1 MSNLTTYH
9 KKINKI
15 LEEYNFKLITDYK
28 ELKTNI
34 DHIEYKC
41 LCDNKIKKTL
51 QQFFKK
57 PEKNCCENRRQK
69 IEFDKLPEEK
79 EENGIVWKR
88 YETIWISEEGK
99 AFNMYGKEMTLDDK
113 NRYYIDGKH
122 YYASRIL
129 ATVFKIENFDKL
141 ISQKFVV
148 SFIDSDNNNLNI
160 KNLKVISK
168 SEINKKNGKKSKTS
182 ENFKKNMTKDITEYL
197 LKIPYKIIEEFPEYI
212 IFEDGSIYNNLNKSG
227 AKRFISGSKSS
238 EDYFNIN
245 RNDKTLKLHRLI
257 CLAFKPI
264 EGKKIYD
271 DYKDLQV
278 NHIDGNK
285 LNNHKDNLEWVEQS
299 ENINHAYENNLN
311 KKVRAVIQF
320 QNNNGEYGDII
331 KEFPSLAKASRE
343 TKIPEHEIRE
353 IAKGK
358 IKHIFDKK
366 FLWKYKNED
375 ETESYRQKFSS
386 KLADR

>member
-1 MSNLTTYH
+1 
-9 KKINKI
+9 
-15 LEEYNFKLITDYK
+15 
-28 ELKTNI
+28 
-34 DHIEYKC
+34 
-41 LCDNKIKKTL
+41 
-51 QQFFKK
+51 
-57 PEKNCCENRRQK
+57 
-69 IEFDKLPEEK
+69 
-79 EENGIVWKR
+79 
-88 YETIWISEEGK
+88 
-99 AFNMYGKEMTLDDK
+99 
-113 NRYYIDGKH
+113 
-122 YYASRIL
+122 
-129 ATVFKIENFDKL
+129 
-141 ISQKFVV
+141 
-148 SFIDSDNNNLNI
+148 
-160 KNLKVISK
+160 
-168 SEINKKNGKKSKTS
+168 
-182 ENFKKNMTKDITEYL
+182 MTKDITEYL